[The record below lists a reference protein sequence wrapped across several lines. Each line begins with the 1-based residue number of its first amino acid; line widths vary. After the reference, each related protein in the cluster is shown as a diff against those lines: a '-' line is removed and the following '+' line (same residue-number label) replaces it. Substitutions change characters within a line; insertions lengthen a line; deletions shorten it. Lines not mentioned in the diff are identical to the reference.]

1 MTIKKRKKI
10 VNKAIKLVLEAE
22 NLLQSI
28 IWEKQEGQPN
38 YFDNLSKLEQ
48 IKLSGTHH
56 SLKLSLISLNDLDD
70 TYEFES

>member
-1 MTIKKRKKI
+1 MG
-10 VNKAIKLVLEAE
+10 AE
-22 NLLQSI
+22 DLLQSI

-38 YFDNLSKLEQ
+38 HFNNLSKLEQ
-48 IKLSGTHH
+48 IKLSRTHH

>member
-1 MTIKKRKKI
+1 MTIEKRQKV
-10 VNKAIKLVLEAE
+10 VNKAIKLVTEAE

-38 YFDNLSKLEQ
+38 YFDNLSKREQ